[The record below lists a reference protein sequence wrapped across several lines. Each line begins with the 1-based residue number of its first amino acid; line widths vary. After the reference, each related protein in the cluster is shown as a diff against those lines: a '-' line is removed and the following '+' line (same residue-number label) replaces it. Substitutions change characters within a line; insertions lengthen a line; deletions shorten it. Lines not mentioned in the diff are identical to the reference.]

1 MTIPVISPLYRVIIR
16 NVTRTRVG
24 EIQAFT
30 KISFSLKY
38 NDVGTWSLE
47 ISKDHPKAALLTKG
61 AWLTFMVGDFELC
74 SGVLRGFKQSW
85 GSSDIGTGTLTAY
98 GPTAEVV
105 ISDRLAYPVPGS
117 VATSQAGSAYDSRS
131 GVGETIIK
139 AWVDANAGPSAIA
152 ARKTGG
158 LVIETDA
165 GRGETIKGS
174 ARMDNLLTFIQPLAE
189 SAKLGFNVQ
198 FGTDDTMSFQMF
210 QPADRSATAKFGREL
225 GNLVSFEYTQE
236 APKSSDVVVGGSGDL
251 TARVFR
257 EITDSVTIADWGN
270 RSETFVDRRDT
281 ADATELD
288 QAATEESVNNGPV
301 AGLTIKTIDTPL
313 LAFGVDY
320 YLGDKVSIPEFG
332 ITDVLRAVEIEWSA
346 SASPSTTSDVG
357 TWSRTG
363 SSALIKKLADLTK
376 KLAALEA
383 KK

>member
-1 MTIPVISPLYRVIIR
+1 MTIPLISPFYRVIVR
-16 NVTRTRVG
+16 NSARTRVG

-38 NDVGTWSLE
+38 NDVGTWSLD
-47 ISKDHPKAALLTKG
+47 ISNDHPHVRLLTKG
-61 AWLTFMVGDFELC
+61 AWLTFMSGDFEMC
-74 SGVLRGFKQSW
+74 SGTLRGFKQTW
-85 GSSDIGTGTLTAY
+85 GSSDLGTGTLTVY

-117 VATSQAGSAYDSRS
+117 VATSQAGSAYDARS
-131 GVGETIIK
+131 GPGETIIK

-152 ARKTGG
+152 ARQTKG
-158 LVIETDA
+158 LTIETDA
-165 GRGETIKGS
+165 GRGNTIKGS

-189 SAKLGFNVQ
+189 SADLGFNVQ
-198 FGTDDTMSFQMF
+198 FGSDDTMTFQMF
-210 QPADRSATAKFGREL
+210 ENADRSQTAKFGREL
-225 GNLVSFEYTQE
+225 GNLSSFEYVRE

-257 EITDSVTIADWGN
+257 EIVDTTSIADWGN

-301 AGLTIKTIDTPL
+301 AGLTIKTIDTPNL
-313 LAFGVDY
+313 VFGVNY
-320 YLGDKVSIPEFG
+320 FLGDTVSIPEFG
-332 ITDVLRAVEIEWSA
+332 ISDVLRGVDIEWSA
-346 SASPSTTSDVG
+346 SGPPETTSDVG
-357 TWSRTG
+357 TWSKTG

-376 KLAALEA
+376 KLAALQT